1 MPSHLCFWAEE
12 ADWGSGGP
20 RSRAGPTQRQLQ
32 LNSGNNSIAGRGSSQ
47 RAGSWRPGEGP
58 MHSCIPESL
67 ADGPVAV
74 ERGAS
79 LSGSETRELQS
90 LRELANS
97 VIDP

>member
-1 MPSHLCFWAEE
+1 
-12 ADWGSGGP
+12 
-20 RSRAGPTQRQLQ
+20 
-32 LNSGNNSIAGRGSSQ
+32 
-47 RAGSWRPGEGP
+47 

-97 VIDP
+97 VIPLSLAGNISFQPKGEIPAVLLKIAKLSNKAFIHAFT